1 MKTITSIYSKLRTKE
16 AQTVL
21 SFLGVLFLW
30 GMALTACSHIDEAD
44 RLIYVEPEY
53 KKPDAVPRVVLLEDF
68 TGQRCTNCPKGTE
81 IIEQL
86 QQQYGDTAFVA
97 VGIHSGPLG
106 FKGNA
111 KTLGLAS
118 ELGDEYYN
126 HWGFEYQ
133 PVGLVNRQGAVN
145 YTDWTAAVIKE
156 LAKPATL
163 SLGVTAKLNDSK
175 IDIIVSAMGTDGSTQ
190 GKLQVWIV
198 EDGITALQL
207 MPDGSSN
214 ANYVH
219 NHVLRAA
226 VNGAW
231 GEDISVSESVTTEK
245 AYNGIAVA
253 DDWNTSHLSIV
264 AFVYNDQGVQQ
275 ATRAK
280 VE

>member
-1 MKTITSIYSKLRTKE
+1 MKTIISIYHKLRIQEGKMM
-16 AQTVL
+16 L
-21 SFLGVLFLW
+21 SFLGILFLL
-30 GMALTACSHIDEAD
+30 GIVLTACSHIDEAD

-53 KKPDAVPRVVLLEDF
+53 TKPDAVPRVVLLEDF

-81 IIEQL
+81 VIEKL
-86 QQQYGDTAFVA
+86 QEQYGDTAFIA

-111 KTLGLAS
+111 TTLGLAT

-145 YTDWTAAVIKE
+145 YTDWTTAVIKE
-156 LAKPATL
+156 LSKPTTL
-163 SLGVTAKLNDSK
+163 SLGVTAKLNNGK
-175 IDIIVSAMGTDGSTQ
+175 IDITVSAMGTDGSTQ
-190 GKLQVWIV
+190 GKLQVWII

-207 MPDGSSN
+207 MTDGSSN
-214 ANYVH
+214 ADYVH

-226 VNGAW
+226 VNGTW

-245 AYNGIAVA
+245 SYNGVAVA
-253 DDWNTSHLSIV
+253 DDWNAQHLSIV

-275 ATRAK
+275 AARAV